1 MKMPELTGKQLCS
14 IAEHIGFVLERE
26 HGSHA
31 IFSHPDGRTAV
42 IPMHDR
48 PLGKGLIDNIVKH
61 DFKME
66 KQEFERIVE
75 EHEENIK

>member
-1 MKMPELTGKQLCS
+1 MKMPERTGKQLCS
-14 IAEHIGFVLERE
+14 IAEHLGFKKERE

-31 IFSHPDGRTAV
+31 IYVHPDGRMAV

-48 PLGKGLIDNIVKH
+48 PLGKGLIDAIVKR

-66 KQEFERIVE
+66 KEEFEEIVE
-75 EHEENIK
+75 EHLEKD